1 MGNGGVM
8 GDLIKLP
15 SQCNCPSIPVT
26 DIEADLA
33 FLLLAP
39 EIFARAVAS
48 QNHEM
53 AMKIADQAIE
63 SGNARG
69 LYAIHKQHQ

>member
-1 MGNGGVM
+1 M

-33 FLLLAP
+33 FLLIAP
-39 EIFARAVAS
+39 EIFARAISS

-53 AMKIADQAIE
+53 AMKIADQLVESSNAI
-63 SGNARG
+63 G
-69 LYAIHKQHQ
+69 LYAIHNQHK